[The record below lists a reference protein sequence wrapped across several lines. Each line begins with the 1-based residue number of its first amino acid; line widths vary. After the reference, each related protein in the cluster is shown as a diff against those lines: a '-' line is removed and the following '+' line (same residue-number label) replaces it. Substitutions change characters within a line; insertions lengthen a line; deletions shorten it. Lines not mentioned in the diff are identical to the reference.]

1 MNGMEQSRSA
11 GQAAAIILSAAAAI
25 STPHISKG
33 IAFVDDDENSL
44 SDVSLHVYN
53 ANPERKMFLK
63 SITLFLFRL
72 SVQVKDLWKKEIA
85 KC

>member
-1 MNGMEQSRSA
+1 MDSNVTQCHTTAAGHVNGMEQSRTA

-44 SDVSLHVYN
+44 SDVRS
-53 ANPERKMFLK
+53 AFFP
-63 SITLFLFRL
+63 
-72 SVQVKDLWKKEIA
+72 
-85 KC
+85 

>member
-1 MNGMEQSRSA
+1 MGNPFFSSEGGFLDSNVTQCHTTNASHMNVMEQTRSA

-44 SDVSLHVYN
+44 SDVSIFVN
-53 ANPERKMFLK
+53 
-63 SITLFLFRL
+63 
-72 SVQVKDLWKKEIA
+72 
-85 KC
+85 